1 MLLNR
6 NKWLVQIMRWPIV
19 LNQKVTSQLKILILL
34 NKEIYETNKK
44 TIAKNAILRT
54 AKNTAANLL
63 RLTGKLLQESGFEN
77 IKDLNKEESANT
89 QDFDFIAERNNIKYL
104 LNLLIERI
112 AVIIVNFKRIC
123 CLVDCI
129 T

>member
-1 MLLNR
+1 MASCHHWYKTPN
-6 NKWLVQIMRWPIV
+6 PV
-19 LNQKVTSQLKILILL
+19 LPPTRVP
-34 NKEIYETNKK
+34 
-44 TIAKNAILRT
+44 LRFT
-54 AKNTAANLL
+54 RAAERD
-63 RLTGKLLQESGFEN
+63 RLSGKHLQESGFKN
-77 IKDLNKEESANT
+77 IKDLNKEKSANT
-89 QDFDFIAERNNIKYL
+89 QDFDFIAERNNIKNS

>member
-1 MLLNR
+1 
-6 NKWLVQIMRWPIV
+6 
-19 LNQKVTSQLKILILL
+19 LKILILL

-123 CLVDCI
+123 YLVYR
-129 T
+129 TT

>member
-1 MLLNR
+1 M
-6 NKWLVQIMRWPIV
+6 
-19 LNQKVTSQLKILILL
+19 L

-44 TIAKNAILRT
+44 TIANNAILRT

-63 RLTGKLLQESGFEN
+63 RLTGKLLQESGFKN

-123 CLVDCI
+123 YLVYR
-129 T
+129 TT

>member
-1 MLLNR
+1 M
-6 NKWLVQIMRWPIV
+6 
-19 LNQKVTSQLKILILL
+19 KILILL

-123 CLVDCI
+123 YLVYR
-129 T
+129 TT

>member
-1 MLLNR
+1 M
-6 NKWLVQIMRWPIV
+6 
-19 LNQKVTSQLKILILL
+19 L

-123 CLVDCI
+123 YLVYR
-129 T
+129 TT